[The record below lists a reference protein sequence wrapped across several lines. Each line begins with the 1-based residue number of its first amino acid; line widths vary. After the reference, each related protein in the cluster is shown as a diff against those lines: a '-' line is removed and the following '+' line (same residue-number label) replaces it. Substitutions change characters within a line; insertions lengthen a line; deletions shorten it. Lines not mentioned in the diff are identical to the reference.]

1 MSKMKQSLEKG
12 DAYIEDWWVLESSYG
27 LFLHGRCLEH
37 HAIEEKYVGVAGCDV
52 EFPVDIHTTR
62 IMGIGDGTITTM
74 NTVYRLGAHRDA
86 KEESNGG

>member
-1 MSKMKQSLEKG
+1 MFEELLEKG
-12 DAYIEDWWVLESSYG
+12 GAYIENWHVTESMFG
-27 LFLHGRCLEH
+27 LYLHGRCLEH
-37 HAIEEKYVGVAGCDV
+37 HAV
-52 EFPVDIHTTR
+52 EDEVDLPVTVHSTR